1 MSLPLLIGT
10 YTETNSEGIYHATF
24 DTISGKLLLGSLAI
38 QAENPSFLAKKD
50 TFIYAVRRFAAL
62 PYRSF

>member
-24 DTISGKLLLGSLAI
+24 DPVSGKLLLGSLA
-38 QAENPSFLAKKD
+38 NSTTVCVVLA
-50 TFIYAVRRFAAL
+50 FN
-62 PYRSF
+62 